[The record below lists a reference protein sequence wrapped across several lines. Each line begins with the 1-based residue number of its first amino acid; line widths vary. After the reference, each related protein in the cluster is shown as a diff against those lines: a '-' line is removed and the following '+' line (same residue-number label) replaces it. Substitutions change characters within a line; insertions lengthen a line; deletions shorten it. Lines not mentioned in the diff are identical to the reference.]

1 MARFLALDWD
11 DGRLLLLE
19 GSTGKAGA
27 RIERA
32 FAWPEELP
40 PGPTNA
46 DAIGT
51 RLKQRLKDSGIA
63 AAPLLI
69 ALGRDRI
76 VLKEIR
82 FPTVPLHEEPGI
94 VRFQAMKEMSDGED
108 VVLDYQA
115 VDAPDAS
122 GERKAL
128 ATAVKKNL
136 ATAYQTLARTA
147 GLKLAAITPRGFG
160 ALAGVRR
167 TAQPPPDAGSAIA
180 VLTVGGH
187 GGEFTVGRGEYL
199 AFSRAVAPAAL
210 GADAAL
216 LSEMRRNLAVYSGQ
230 SSQAPVQALYVAESP
245 GSLGVADRLRDSLA
259 IPVHAFDPLAGLP
272 VPDGARTGAF
282 AGAAGLI
289 ALRGLNRP
297 LPINYLQP
305 REPKPPRDPNR
316 RAMAWA
322 GGIAAAILLC
332 LVAFGWSR
340 LSAKDK
346 ELAALVEARS
356 DLDRDLVALDQDDR
370 RYKAIQEWRD
380 NEVVWLDELYDL
392 TAAVPNID
400 KMRVTHIIANPI
412 AVGSG
417 SSKTNKY
424 AARVELKGLV
434 TDDTKPLTALTRE
447 LDVDGFHR
455 VEARTTSQNT
465 GATRRQF
472 IQQWSTKFDVEKRL
486 DEKDKRGASRYERKF
501 TATPPP
507 RRQSGPGG
515 FDMGALGGLLP

>member
-11 DGRLLLLE
+11 DGRLLLLT

-27 RIERA
+27 SIERA
-32 FAWPEELP
+32 FAWPEEHP

-46 DAIGT
+46 DAIGQ
-51 RLKQRLKDSGIA
+51 RLKQRLKDAGVA
-63 AAPLLI
+63 PAPLLI

-82 FPTVPLHEEPGI
+82 FPAVPIHEEPGI
-94 VRFQAMKEMSDGED
+94 VRFQTVKELSDGDEA
-108 VVLDYQA
+108 VIDYQA
-115 VDAPDAS
+115 VDVPDAA

-136 ATAYQTLARTA
+136 VAAFQTLAKSA

-167 TAQPPPDAGSAIA
+167 SAQPTPDVASAIA
-180 VLTVGGH
+180 VLTVGGN
-187 GGEFTVGRGEYL
+187 GGEFTVGRGEHL

-216 LSEMRRNLAVYSGQ
+216 LSEMRRNLAVYAGQ
-230 SSQAPVQALYVAESP
+230 SSPAPVQALYVAESS
-245 GSLGVADRLRDSLA
+245 GGLGVADRLRDSLA
-259 IPVHAFDPLAGLP
+259 IPVYAFDPLGGLP
-272 VPDGARTGAF
+272 APDGSRAGAF
-282 AGAAGLI
+282 AGAAGLFQ
-289 ALRGLNRP
+289 LRGIGRE
-297 LPINYLQP
+297 LPIDFVHP
-305 REPKPPRDPNR
+305 REPKPPRDPNK
-316 RAMAWA
+316 RALGWA
-322 GGIAAAILLC
+322 AGIVAALL
-332 LVAFGWSR
+332 LALALLGWSR
-340 LSAKDK
+340 LSAKDR
-346 ELAALVEARS
+346 EMTALQEAKS

-370 RYKAIQEWRD
+370 RFKAVQDWRD
-380 NEVVWLDELYDL
+380 NEVVWLDELYDM

-400 KMRVTHIIANPI
+400 KMRLTHIIGNPS
-412 AVGSG
+412 AVPSG
-417 SSKTNKY
+417 PNKANKY
-424 AARVELKGLV
+424 AARVEIKGLV

-455 VEARTTSQNT
+455 VEAWTLSQNT
-465 GATRRQF
+465 GASRRQF

-486 DEKDKRGASRYERKF
+486 DEKDKRAATRYERKF

-507 RRQSGPGG
+507 RRQQGGGG
-515 FDMGALGGLLP
+515 FDLGILGGLMP